1 MAKELARL
9 RQLDK
14 QYDLQFADFAENL
27 EDKFN
32 KQKEENKKLLYEI
45 DGIPG
50 RKEPVKKA
58 PILGSGGLYLNF
70 GVNKIQAAITKAN
83 VCLVQDCQKK

>member
-1 MAKELARL
+1 MARELARL

-32 KQKEENKKLLYEI
+32 RQKIENKNLLYEI
-45 DGIPG
+45 DGIP
-50 RKEPVKKA
+50 RKKEPIKKV
-58 PILGSGGLYLNF
+58 PILGSGGLYSRF
-70 GVNKIQAAITKAN
+70 GVNKIQATITKNN
-83 VCLVQDCQKK
+83 VCLVQNCSKK

>member
-9 RQLDK
+9 KQLDK
-14 QYDLQFADFAENL
+14 FYGLHMADFAENL

-32 KQKEENKKLLYEI
+32 RQKIENNNLLYEI
-45 DGIPG
+45 DGIP
-50 RKEPVKKA
+50 RKKKPVEKV

-70 GVNKIQAAITKAN
+70 GVNKIQAAITKQN
-83 VCLVQDCQKK
+83 ICLVQDCQKK